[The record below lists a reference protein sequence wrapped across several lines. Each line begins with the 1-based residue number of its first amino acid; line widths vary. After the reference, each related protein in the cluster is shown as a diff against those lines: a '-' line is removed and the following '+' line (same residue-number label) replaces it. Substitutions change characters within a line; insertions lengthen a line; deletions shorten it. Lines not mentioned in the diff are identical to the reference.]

1 MSKKSNYIPQR
12 MCLGC
17 RESKPQNDLIR
28 LSVSDGRIAI
38 SKGKE
43 FGRGAY
49 LCGSSQ
55 CLELAL
61 KKKAFQR
68 LLKRSILEEEV
79 ILLSEAIK

>member
-1 MSKKSNYIPQR
+1 MTKNSSYIPHR

-17 RESKPQNDLIR
+17 RESKPQKDLIR
-28 LSVSDGRIAI
+28 LSFSDGRIAI
-38 SKGKE
+38 SEGKE

-49 LCGSSQ
+49 LCSSPK

-68 LLKRSILEEEV
+68 LLKRSILEEE
-79 ILLSEAIK
+79 IKLLSEAIN